1 MRKAAPPREIPPP
14 LEMECLKALW
24 RIGEGSVRDVRAV
37 IGERRAL
44 AYTTVMT
51 VMERLVRRGAVARRK
66 SGRAFLY
73 APAVEREALRRRAM
87 REFVETYF
95 DGSEAALREWLGSPP
110 PRVAAAAAEESE
122 DRLDAALL

>member
-1 MRKAAPPREIPPP
+1 MRKAGPPREIPPP

-37 IGERRAL
+37 VAERRPL

-51 VMERLVRRGAVARRK
+51 VMERLVRRGAIARRK
-66 SGRAFLY
+66 SGRAFRY
-73 APAVEREALRRRAM
+73 SPVVERETLRQRAI

-95 DGSEAALREWLGSPP
+95 DGSQSALREWLDSAP
-110 PRVAAAAAEESE
+110 PRAAAAGEETA